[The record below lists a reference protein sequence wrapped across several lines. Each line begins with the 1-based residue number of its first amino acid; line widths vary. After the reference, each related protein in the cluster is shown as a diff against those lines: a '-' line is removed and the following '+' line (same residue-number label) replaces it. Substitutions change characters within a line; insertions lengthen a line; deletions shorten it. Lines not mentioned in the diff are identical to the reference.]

1 MPSKPLNSPEPPGP
15 MLPSSTSRC
24 QAEEAPGPPARSCG
38 TRRRL
43 ACSPC
48 PREPNATVWWRCARR
63 EPPATCSRGFPHT
76 RSSGR
81 SGTALSTYARGP
93 LAAAG
98 PWPPLEG
105 SSRPGSPPDR
115 KPIRALKDPPA
126 RSEHGSWPLASVDLN
141 TILGLPDLRSIGYAI
156 APPVRPHAGTTPGH
170 PVGQARSA
178 ELGRSSGKGGHRAV
192 LPAGPFFLLPPPGP
206 FFSPP
211 PIMDN
216 RGLRSKEPNVER
228 DGHIPRCRREHT
240 ARPYSQRHPRHP
252 SNRAGQ
258 VGDAELR
265 RKRQGSHRPADDRGG
280 RASGPPQA
288 GRDHHRTHVR

>member
-1 MPSKPLNSPEPPGP
+1 MPSKPLNSPEPPDP

-63 EPPATCSRGFPHT
+63 EPPATCSRGFPQT
-76 RSSGR
+76 RSTGR

-156 APPVRPHAGTTPGH
+156 APPVRPHAGGPRPSGRA
-170 PVGQARSA
+170 ARSA
-178 ELGRSSGKGGHRAV
+178 EVGRSSGKGGHRAV
-192 LPAGPFFLLPPPGP
+192 LPAGPFPSPATPPDP
-206 FFSPP
+206 FSPP
-211 PIMDN
+211 AIMDN
-216 RGLRSKEPNVER
+216 RESGRRSRTLNVMDTFLDAVGNTPLVR
-228 DGHIPRCRREHT
+228 IHSVTRGI
-240 ARPYSQRHPRHP
+240 
-252 SNRAGQ
+252 RATVLAKLEMLNPG
-258 VGDAELR
+258 
-265 RKRQGSHRPADDRGG
+265 GSVKDRIG
-280 RASGPPQA
+280 
-288 GRDHHRTHVR
+288 